1 MATIL
6 TQGNLLKVTE
16 SNGEDDQSATEQI
29 LSQQLSHLE
38 KSMKGLQTVLA
49 TQLSEVPDYLEAAQ
63 IPLFEGSEV
72 DSDVEFVSLGVGQL
86 QIDRVR
92 A

>member
-63 IPLFEGSEV
+63 IPLVEGSEA
-72 DSDVEFVSLGVGQL
+72 DSDVGFASVEVLQL
-86 QIDRVR
+86 QLARFR